1 MPHCGNSGKFHQNV
15 KLKTGILKKEKDSTR
30 KLIQQFNLYM
40 IITLNEARFMEER
53 TSRMIFSSGEVQR
66 RKLVKNYQI
75 KLREM
80 S

>member
-1 MPHCGNSGKFHQNV
+1 
-15 KLKTGILKKEKDSTR
+15 
-30 KLIQQFNLYM
+30 M

-80 S
+80 SWEGPITR